1 MQLLEPSVEPNGD
14 KDSPFVTLLVP
25 AMNEEVNI
33 SEFVSWCKMG
43 LTELDRS
50 GEILIVDSSTDSTAR
65 LAQEA
70 GARVLRTSPGGL
82 GQAYKDGLIH
92 AKGEFLILGDADCTY
107 DFRHL
112 KPFVDAYASGYEFV
126 MGSRFRGSIEP
137 GAMPVSHR
145 YFGTPLTTWFLN
157 VIFGTQYSDIHC
169 GMRGISKNAF
179 QAMDLRSCGWEY
191 ASEMVIKAKQMGIPT
206 TEVPINFLR
215 DRNGRQSHMKRV
227 GVFGSIQAGFQ
238 NLKAMLVYGPSFF
251 LLPIGLAMLSI
262 GVVSTIF
269 VALQTITVFGVT
281 LAAVSQGVF
290 ALIALLGAELTALG
304 VLARSLQDRT
314 GEFHKRLSELLPFR
328 RTCWVAGLL
337 SIAGFAVTVPA
348 FVQFLRNSTV
358 DVGANEF
365 GFAILGGLAIGLAF
379 SLFTTMLVVQLV
391 STINRK

>member
-1 MQLLEPSVEPNGD
+1 MEPSVEPNGD
-14 KDSPFVTLLVP
+14 KDPPFVTLLVP

-33 SEFVSWCKMG
+33 SEFVSWCKAG
-43 LTELDRS
+43 LAQLDRR

-65 LAQEA
+65 LAHKA
-70 GARVLRTSPGGL
+70 GARVLQTSPGGL
-82 GQAYKDGLIH
+82 GQAYKDGLIY
-92 AKGEFLILGDADCTY
+92 AQGEFLILGDADCTY

-112 KPFVDAYASGYEFV
+112 KPFVDAYASGYQFV

-157 VIFGTQYSDIHC
+157 VIFGTHYTDIHC
-169 GMRGISKNAF
+169 GMRGISKTAF
-179 QAMDLRSCGWEY
+179 HAMDLRSCGWEY

-206 TEVPINFLR
+206 TEVPIAFLR
-215 DRNGRQSHMKRV
+215 DRNGRQSHMKRA

-262 GVVSTIF
+262 GVASTLLIALRTVS
-269 VALQTITVFGVT
+269 VFGVT
-281 LAAVSQGVF
+281 LAAVSQAIF

-304 VLARSLQDRT
+304 VLSRSLQDRT
-314 GEFHKRLSELLPFR
+314 GEFHQRLAKLLPFR
-328 RTCWVAGLL
+328 RTCWVVGLL
-337 SIAGFAVTVPA
+337 SMAGFAMAVPSFA
-348 FVQFLRNSTV
+348 QFLQNATV
-358 DVGANEF
+358 DVGASEF

>member
-1 MQLLEPSVEPNGD
+1 MQLLEPAVEPNGD
-14 KDSPFVTLLVP
+14 TDPPFITLLVP
-25 AMNEEVNI
+25 AMNEEINI
-33 SEFVSWCKMG
+33 REFVSWCKLG
-43 LTELDRS
+43 LAQLDRS

-70 GARVLRTSPGGL
+70 GARVLQTSPGGL
-82 GQAYKDGLIH
+82 GQAYKDGLIY
-92 AKGEFLILGDADCTY
+92 AQGEFLILGDADCTY

-157 VIFGTQYSDIHC
+157 VIFGTHYTDIHC
-169 GMRGISKNAF
+169 GMRGISKTAF

-191 ASEMVIKAKQMGIPT
+191 ASEMVIKARQMAVPT
-206 TEVPINFLR
+206 TEVPIAFLR

-227 GVFGSIQAGFQ
+227 GVFGSFQAGFQ

-251 LLPIGLAMLSI
+251 LLPIGLAMLLI
-262 GVVSTIF
+262 GVASTLLIALRTVS
-269 VALQTITVFGVT
+269 VLGVT
-281 LAAVSQGVF
+281 LAAVSQAIF

-304 VLARSLQDRT
+304 VLSRSLQDRT
-314 GEFHKRLSELLPFR
+314 GEFHQRLAKLLPFR
-328 RTCWVAGLL
+328 RTCWVVGLL
-337 SIAGFAVTVPA
+337 SMAGFAMAVPSFA
-348 FVQFLRNSTV
+348 QFLQNATV
-358 DVGANEF
+358 DVGASEF